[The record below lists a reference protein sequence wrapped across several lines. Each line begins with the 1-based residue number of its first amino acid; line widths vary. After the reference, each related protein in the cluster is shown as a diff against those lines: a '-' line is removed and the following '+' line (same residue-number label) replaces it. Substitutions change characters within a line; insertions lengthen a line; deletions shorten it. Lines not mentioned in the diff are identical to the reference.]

1 MSAPIKYKYIDK
13 ELLDKINFISR
24 DVLHYNRSL
33 PQSLVD
39 KLPGERF
46 YIITWAM
53 VHEHIA
59 GKPADPHMR
68 CLIYG
73 GPDVQNPLILD
84 MEMGMYE
91 LLPEIEAPAKPEPDN
106 SEPEVAAT

>member
-1 MSAPIKYKYIDK
+1 VSAPIKYKYIDK

-33 PQSLVD
+33 PQSIVD

-59 GKPADPHMR
+59 GKAADPHMR

-84 MEMGMYE
+84 MEMWMYE
-91 LLPEIEAPAKPEPDN
+91 LLPEAEVPAEVKN

>member
-1 MSAPIKYKYIDK
+1 MSEPRKYKYIDK

-24 DVLHYNRSL
+24 DVLHYNRCL

-91 LLPEIEAPAKPEPDN
+91 LLPDIEVPATVEN
-106 SEPEVAAT
+106 SEPEVAVS

>member
-1 MSAPIKYKYIDK
+1 MADPRKYKYLDK

-39 KLPGERF
+39 KLPAERF

-68 CLIYG
+68 CMIYG

-91 LLPEIEAPAKPEPDN
+91 LLPDIEVPAEVEN
-106 SEPEVAAT
+106 GEPEVAAT